1 MISEGEPL
9 DCRVLIVEDNLAIG
23 RGLKA
28 ALEEAGAW
36 VVWAQTDQAAYT
48 VLEAGLDVFDILL
61 LDVDLGVGTTGFDIA
76 RFARGRRPDIGII
89 FSSGSPPDWV
99 SSFGVPNAL
108 FVPKPTTQND
118 LLAAIALINGDR
130 EMKTQKANPVQDL
143 G

>member
-89 FSSGSPPDWV
+89 FSSGSPPDWL

-130 EMKTQKANPVQDL
+130 EMKTQKANPEDL